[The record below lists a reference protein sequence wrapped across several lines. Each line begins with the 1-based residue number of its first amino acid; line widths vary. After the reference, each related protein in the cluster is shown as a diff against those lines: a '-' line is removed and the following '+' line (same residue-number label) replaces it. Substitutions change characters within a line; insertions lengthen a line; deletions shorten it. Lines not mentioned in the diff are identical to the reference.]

1 METMELSN
9 KNSNFCSNLLI
20 SKMTK
25 ERKNCGNAQ
34 KGHGHIQPI
43 RCTNCAQCVPKDKAI
58 KKFVIWNII
67 DATAIRDI
75 SKASVFDP
83 MCFPSCM

>member
-1 METMELSN
+1 
-9 KNSNFCSNLLI
+9 
-20 SKMTK
+20 MTK
-25 ERKNCGNAQ
+25 KRRNSGAK
-34 KGHGHIQPI
+34 KGHSLMQPI
-43 RCTNCAQCVPKDKAI
+43 RCTSCACCVPKDKAI